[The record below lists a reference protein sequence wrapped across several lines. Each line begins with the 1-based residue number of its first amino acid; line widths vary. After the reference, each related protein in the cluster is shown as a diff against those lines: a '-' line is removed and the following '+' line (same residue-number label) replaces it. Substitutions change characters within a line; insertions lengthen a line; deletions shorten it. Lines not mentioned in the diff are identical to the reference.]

1 MSKHY
6 TQEFKETIVELYYNG
21 KSGAEI
27 TREYDISRATIYK
40 WANNAKEISVDHQSV
55 TALEVKQFQ
64 ARIRQLET
72 ENDILKKAMT
82 IFAKR

>member
-1 MSKHY
+1 MIS
-6 TQEFKETIVELYYNG
+6 
-21 KSGAEI
+21 AEQQ
-27 TREYDISRATIYK
+27 SK

-64 ARIRQLET
+64 ARIRQLEM

>member
-1 MSKHY
+1 MSKPY
-6 TQEFKETIVELYYNG
+6 TQEFKDTIVELYHNG

-27 TREYDISRATIYK
+27 TREYGISRATIYK
-40 WANNAKEISVDHQSV
+40 WVNDAKEISVDHQSV
-55 TALEVKQFQ
+55 TVLEVKQFQ
-64 ARIRQLET
+64 ARIRQLEM